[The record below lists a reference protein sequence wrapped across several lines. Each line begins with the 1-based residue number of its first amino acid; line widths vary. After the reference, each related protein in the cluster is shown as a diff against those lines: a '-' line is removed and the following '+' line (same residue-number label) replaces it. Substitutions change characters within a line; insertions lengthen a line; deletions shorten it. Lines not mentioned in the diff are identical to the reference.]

1 MLAST
6 ARRVGA
12 VGAKVRGACGRAV
25 AAVALQCVCAVIVL
39 RCGGASG
46 RCRPVA
52 PLFGEIVAVLLLLLP
67 RELAASV

>member
-25 AAVALQCVCAVIVL
+25 AAVALLCVCAVIVL

-46 RCRPVA
+46 RYCPVA
-52 PLFGEIVAVLLLLLP
+52 PLCSESDVVVLLLLP